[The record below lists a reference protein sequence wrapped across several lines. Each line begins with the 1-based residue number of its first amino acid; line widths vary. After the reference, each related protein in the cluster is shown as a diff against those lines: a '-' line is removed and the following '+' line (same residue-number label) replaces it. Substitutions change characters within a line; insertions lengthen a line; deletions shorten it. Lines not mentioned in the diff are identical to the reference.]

1 MPDKTSRKAGALPFV
16 GNMGDG
22 LEFVRRMWNVT
33 GLPGLPS
40 ASGLGQYAQSLP
52 QALPSM
58 ITPTLDVEE
67 LDKRIADLRA
77 VEQWL
82 NLNTNML
89 RTTIQSLEVQRNTIA
104 TLKSFGGSMLGAV
117 GRGGARAQEPAAD
130 QFLRDAEA
138 RTAARHQAAA
148 AVAPPQAPAPA
159 PRPRRK
165 PRAAAPA
172 SSPPPAAEGTH
183 MPLNPAV
190 WWGAL
195 QDQFNKV
202 AAAAAAEAARVDKP
216 ASPKRAAGKSAGGR
230 SADGNAAPPAARRPA
245 RARKAG

>member
-1 MPDKTSRKAGALPFV
+1 MPDKTPRKSGALPFV

-22 LEFVRRMWNVT
+22 LEFVRRMWNVS

-40 ASGLGQYAQSLP
+40 ASGLTQYAQSLP

-58 ITPTLDVEE
+58 ITPTLDIEE

-117 GRGGARAQEPAAD
+117 SRGGARPQEPAAD

-148 AVAPPQAPAPA
+148 AVPPPQAPAPA

-165 PRAAAPA
+165 PRAAAVATPA
-172 SSPPPAAEGTH
+172 SAPTPAADGAH

-202 AAAAAAEAARVDKP
+202 AAAAAAEAARSDKKAPAKGKP
-216 ASPKRAAGKSAGGR
+216 AKAA
-230 SADGNAAPPAARRPA
+230 RPA
-245 RARKAG
+245 RTRKAG

>member
-1 MPDKTSRKAGALPFV
+1 MPDKTPRKSGALPFV

-22 LEFVRRMWNVT
+22 LEFVRRMWNVS

-40 ASGLGQYAQSLP
+40 ASGLTQYAQSLP

-58 ITPTLDVEE
+58 ITPTLDIDE

-117 GRGGARAQEPAAD
+117 SRGGIDTQHMGLVSVMPQPCSMGTPQRSRTRLISAGDTGEPPSLNWIRA
-130 QFLRDAEA
+130 
-138 RTAARHQAAA
+138 
-148 AVAPPQAPAPA
+148 V
-159 PRPRRK
+159 
-165 PRAAAPA
+165 PRAAVTATPF
-172 SSPPPAAEGTH
+172 GT
-183 MPLNPAV
+183 A
-190 WWGAL
+190 
-195 QDQFNKV
+195 KIS
-202 AAAAAAEAARVDKP
+202 R
-216 ASPKRAAGKSAGGR
+216 
-230 SADGNAAPPAARRPA
+230 
-245 RARKAG
+245 